1 MLISV
6 IIKEISKLYMD
17 KKDLKIVFMGT
28 PDFAV
33 ESLKALIE
41 NGFNIVGVITAPDRP
56 AGRGRKLKASPV
68 KEYALTQNLL
78 VLQPVKLKEPEF
90 LEELSALKADLQ
102 IVVAFR
108 MLPDVVWQMPRLGTY
123 NLHGSLLP
131 QYRGAAPINWAVI
144 NGEKESG
151 VTTFFIDKE
160 IDTGRIMFHEKV
172 PISDDM
178 SVGELHDILME
189 IGSKLVV
196 KTTDAILND
205 KVEAIPQ
212 EQFYSDESELKPA
225 PKIFKDDCK
234 IDWSKDIDT
243 VYNLIRGLSP
253 YPAAFSVLKG
263 EGLADAPVK
272 IYKVKKVKSAELLE
286 PGSVVSDN
294 KTFIRVFCKDGALDI
309 LELQLAGKKRMDV
322 EALLRGFD
330 IDGKTFQ

>member
-1 MLISV
+1 MIPSC
-6 IIKEISKLYMD
+6 YMD
-17 KKDLKIVFMGT
+17 KKELKIVFMGT

-41 NGFNIVGVITAPDRP
+41 NDFNIVGVITAPDRP

-68 KEYALTQNLL
+68 KEYAVSQNLP
-78 VLQPVKLKEPEF
+78 VLQPVKLKDPLF
-90 LEELSALKADLQ
+90 LEELTALKADLQ

-108 MLPDVVWQMPRLGTY
+108 MLPDIVWQMPPLGTY

-160 IDTGRIMFHEKV
+160 IDTGRILFHEKV
-172 PISDDM
+172 SISNDM
-178 SVGELHDILME
+178 SVGELHDLLME

-196 KTTDAILND
+196 KTTEAILND
-205 KVEAIPQ
+205 EVEAIPQ
-212 EQFYSDESELKPA
+212 EQFYSDEKELKPA

-234 IDWSKDIDT
+234 IDWTKDVSLI
-243 VYNLIRGLSP
+243 YNLIRGLSP
-253 YPAAFSVLKG
+253 YPAAFGVLK
-263 EGLADAPVK
+263 EPEAKDTPVK
-272 IYKVKKVKSAELLE
+272 IYKVKKAEVDNVLT
-286 PGSVVSDN
+286 PGTIESDN
-294 KTFIRVFCKDGALDI
+294 KTFIRVHCQNGVLDV

-330 IDGKTFQ
+330 IEGKVFE